1 MARRNPH
8 DPREHFRTC
17 YVPNYTKILAYV
29 RRRSDTATSEDLT
42 AEVFARAWR
51 HWETHT
57 GDDLPWLYGIARN
70 VLLEHY
76 RARDHQTNII
86 KASAQQVTD
95 RTPDLTDAVDTS
107 LSIHAALQRLN
118 ESDREILLL
127 HAWEGLDPAEIAQV
141 LDISA
146 NNARVKLHRAR
157 THLDQILSS
166 STTASVTTL
175 SPRRG

>member
-17 YVPNYTKILAYV
+17 YVANYPKILAYV

-70 VLLEHY
+70 VPPEHSH
-76 RARDHQTNII
+76 APDHPTGI
-86 KASAQQVTD
+86 KKPSAQHATAGAPA
-95 RTPDLTDAVDTS
+95 RTEAGYTS